1 METSNIILY
10 ENCKLKPEKNFMADN
25 ISDFLN
31 DCTSNLVVS
40 NQQYIKHNL
49 NLEVKLISPE
59 YPSGL
64 SLSYNQGK
72 NYNYCSIKNTNDT
85 KPIYYFIINKEW
97 ISVKGLKLQLVMD
110 TLNSFKINEDYS
122 LSPKTYIQRQ
132 HKDRFY
138 EDYHLKEYTYNNYSE
153 LLNTFVI
160 SKDITFPSSSTTI
173 NGKGKILKYMKEG
186 NKYVISYH
194 GEIKDLKI
202 TMNSSGFTIIY
213 GDERINVDSTYK
225 TDSEYIGWC
234 FTLYYSTATTNIL
247 FYKSGKFEGVYLKRN
262 IDFYSEK
269 IYPTLYN
276 NSSQEINQV
285 SNDLIYASKWYMIF
299 ISDNSE
305 TNAPVSTYIM
315 PELGNIR
322 ARQKTASNLDISSFT
337 DGVSNCF
344 GSNIAYTN
352 TKITYTISGLTG
364 TFGIN
369 ATDKDKIYYVRRIGD
384 KLYLSYIKRISGV
397 GLTDTA
403 KDFINI
409 DYQIIDKI
417 LVDFDFKVKKYTI
430 SGISAAIWAVLLANI
445 NDQNITSFIPDS
457 YTDGSPLSPF
467 NNFDTTNPLIN
478 KIIEL
483 PYCPIPCEYKDFG
496 NLNIILN
503 NDVDILINLDLGWKV
518 SGAASKISCISLHK
532 SFTDNLINT
541 VNTNI
546 NNKEFLFY
554 PERYTDN
561 RELLA
566 ESKMFHSDF
575 YNDKFVYDSFVY
587 PLHYENFTEDSI
599 DDSTLKFNFVMSK
612 TMNSRFLFD
621 FNNLKYKYNTEDY
634 PTILNVVR
642 NNEVPF
648 YSSAYLNYLR
658 TDYNYDAKKYT
669 LDTIKS
675 IYHLPGNIYRGMK
688 YGASQGMSAGP
699 IGAAVGAVIGMG
711 VSGAD
716 QIMESINMADDF
728 AQKQKRLKDQKV
740 SVEQCDDVDLLNY
753 YTNQRAKLVNYKVD
767 ERTSKALN
775 DIFYYTGYI
784 VEAQGKPDLHT
795 RANWD
800 YCQCN
805 PDIINNKNIPDEILN
820 NITMRMQNGFTLF
833 HNNKDLKQEN
843 ENREIWRYF

>member
-1 METSNIILY
+1 
-10 ENCKLKPEKNFMADN
+10 MADN

-31 DCTSNLVVS
+31 DCTSNLVVA

-72 NYNYCSIKNTNDT
+72 NYNYCSIKNTNDL

-138 EDYHLKEYTYNNYSE
+138 GDYFLKPFTYENYE
-153 LLNTFVI
+153 NLKNVLVI
-160 SKDITFPSSSTTI
+160 SKSITFPTSSTTI
-173 NGKGKILKYMKEG
+173 TGTGKILNYEKDGAKYISLFNGDVKE
-186 NKYVISYH
+186 
-194 GEIKDLKI
+194 LKI
-202 TMNSSGFTIIY
+202 TLNSSGFTIIY
-213 GDERINVDSTYK
+213 GTETITVDSTYK
-225 TDSEYIGWC
+225 TSSTYIGWA
-234 FTLYYSTATTNIL
+234 FIEYSSSVSTNKV
-247 FYKSGKFEGVYLKRN
+247 FYNSGKFEMAYLKRN

-276 NSSQEINQV
+276 KSSQEINQV
-285 SNDLIYASKWYMIF
+285 SNNIIYGSKWYMIF

-322 ARQKTASNLDISSFT
+322 ARQKTGSYLDLASFT

-344 GSNIAYTN
+344 GTNIDGTN
-352 TKITYTISGLTG
+352 TEIKYTISGVSG
-364 TFGIN
+364 TYSIN
-369 ATDKDKIYYVRRIGD
+369 ASDKDKIYYIRRVGD
-384 KLYLSYIKRISGV
+384 KLYLSYLKKISGTN
-397 GLTDTA
+397 LTETA
-403 KDFINI
+403 KDYINI
-409 DYQIIDKI
+409 DYQVIEKV
-417 LVDFDFKVKKYTI
+417 LVDFDLKVRQYTI
-430 SGISAAIWAVLLANI
+430 SSSPTDLIWGLLLLSI
-445 NDQNITSFIPDS
+445 NNQPIHPYIPGS
-457 YTDGSPLSPF
+457 YEQGSPLSAF
-467 NNFDTTNPLIN
+467 KEFDTTNPLIN

-483 PYCPIPCEYKDFG
+483 PYCPIPCEYKDLEA
-496 NLNIILN
+496 LNIIVN
-503 NDVDILINLDLGWKV
+503 RDVDILINLDLGWKQ
-518 SGAASKISCISLHK
+518 SGAASKIACLSLHK
-532 SFTDNLINT
+532 FFTNNLINT
-541 VNTNI
+541 IDTDI

-561 RELLA
+561 RELEA
-566 ESKMFHSDF
+566 ESKMYHSDF

-587 PLHYENFTEDSI
+587 PMHYENFTEDSI

-621 FNNLKYKYNTEDY
+621 FNNLKYKYSTEDY

-669 LDTIKS
+669 LDTIRD
-675 IYHLPGNIYRGMK
+675 IYHLPGNLYRGMK
-688 YGASQGMSAGP
+688 YGASQGMSAGA
-699 IGAAVGAVIGMG
+699 IGAVAGAVIGMS

-716 QIMESINMADDF
+716 QIIESINKADDF
-728 AQKQKRLKDQKV
+728 EQKQKRLKNQKV

-753 YTNQRAKLVNYKVD
+753 YTNQRAKFINYSVD

-775 DIFYYTGYI
+775 DMFYYTGYI
-784 VEAQGKPDLHT
+784 VEAQGKPDLHN
-795 RANWD
+795 RVNWD
-800 YCQCN
+800 YCQCT

-833 HNNKDLKQEN
+833 HNNKDLNQEY
-843 ENREIWRYF
+843 ENRETWRYF